1 MIRVVAAVY
10 KFGNCCSGGCSL
22 SSKVSSC
29 KLLGWGSDSL
39 EVLENFL
46 FVSMSG
52 MVLGCT
58 YPPVRWVPDGG
69 DLSSEVNA
77 SRT

>member
-1 MIRVVAAVY
+1 LQQCADFETLAVVGLVACQVKCGY
-10 KFGNCCSGGCSL
+10 
-22 SSKVSSC
+22 
-29 KLLGWGSDSL
+29 KLLGWDLTAL

-46 FVSMSG
+46 FTSMSG
-52 MVLGCT
+52 MVVGCT